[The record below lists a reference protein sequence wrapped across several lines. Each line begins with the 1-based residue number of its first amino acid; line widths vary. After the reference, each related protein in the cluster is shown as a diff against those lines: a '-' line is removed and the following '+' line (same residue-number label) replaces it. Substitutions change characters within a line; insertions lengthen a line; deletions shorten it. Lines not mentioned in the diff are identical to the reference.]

1 MVHDLL
7 NTHDH
12 LQEGRRQNC
21 GTCTKNEEK
30 VTSTKER
37 EQKETT
43 KNVNILFSK
52 RNQTEESN
60 RTHVLQCGR
69 LRTKQRETNNK

>member
-30 VTSTKER
+30 VTRTKER

-43 KNVNILFSK
+43 KKRQYFILK
-52 RNQTEESN
+52 KKSN
-60 RTHVLQCGR
+60 RRV
-69 LRTKQRETNNK
+69 KQDTCITGVYAVW